1 MSSLI
6 FYRRR
11 DPRKDESEP
20 WGHPKFITGCR
31 HIPPM
36 GLLYRIKVSFL
47 NPSKEL
53 VEARACFNILELP
66 VSAGSEEDFYTTIDK
81 SVLFS
86 MTYFG
91 QE

>member
-1 MSSLI
+1 
-6 FYRRR
+6 
-11 DPRKDESEP
+11 
-20 WGHPKFITGCR
+20 
-31 HIPPM
+31 M

-53 VEARACFNILELP
+53 AEARACFNILELP
-66 VSAGSEEDFYTTIDK
+66 VSAGSEEDFYTRIDK

-91 QE
+91 QEYKYLYDLQLVRNQALVHKTIRFDNHVTL